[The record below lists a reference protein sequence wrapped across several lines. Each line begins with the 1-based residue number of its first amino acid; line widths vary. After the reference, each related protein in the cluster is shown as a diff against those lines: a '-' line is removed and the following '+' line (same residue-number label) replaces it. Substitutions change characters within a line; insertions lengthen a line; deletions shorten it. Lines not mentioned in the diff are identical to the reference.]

1 VRAACAELERA
12 GAQIEEIDLGWTRE
26 PAAALRSDA
35 YGYGAAMPTVPLEAW
50 QTGPHNRW
58 AYQHVPEVVPTVTV
72 PRGDGPVWELAE
84 RPGGLDDVVERL
96 DGTSVDGVA
105 VARGGALVLERYE
118 NGMDPRSRHLSQ
130 SVGKSV
136 VGLLAGVL
144 AGRGALDP
152 GAPVTEHVPEVA
164 GSGYGGATVQHL
176 LDMTAA
182 IDFVE
187 DYGGDFWKY
196 DIACGWHPPRAGAGA
211 ASILEYLPT
220 IGPAG
225 RRHGEVFHYAS
236 PNTDLLGI
244 VVERAGG
251 APLAELLGRELWGPL
266 GAGDDADLAVDRAGT
281 AVASGGLCAT
291 LRDYLRVGLL
301 VQAGGTGPDG
311 RQIVPADWIA
321 QLGQGDPAAFA
332 RSASGSVADWTSAY
346 RNQWW
351 GGGERVFAR
360 GIHGQLIAVDRE
372 HDVVMAVLS
381 SWPDATDA
389 AAQAAQQA
397 ALEAAVG
404 AGRREA

>member
-1 VRAACAELERA
+1 M
-12 GAQIEEIDLGWTRE
+12 
-26 PAAALRSDA
+26 RSA
-35 YGYGAAMPTVPLEAW
+35 PLEAW
-50 QTGPHNRW
+50 QSGPHNRW
-58 AYQHVPEVVPTVTV
+58 AYLHVPEVVPTVTV
-72 PRGDGPVWELAE
+72 PRGDGPALELPQ
-84 RPGGLDDVVERL
+84 RPGGLEEVVERV
-96 DGTSVDGVA
+96 DGTYVDGVA
-105 VARGGALVLERYE
+105 VARGGALVLEHYD
-118 NGMDPRSRHLSQ
+118 NGMGPSSRHLSQ
-130 SVGKSV
+130 SVGKSA

-144 AGRGALDP
+144 AGRGVLDP
-152 GAPVTEHVPEVA
+152 AAPVTEHVPEVA
-164 GSGYGGATVQHL
+164 GSGYEGATVQHL

-220 IGPAG
+220 IGPATW
-225 RRHGEVFHYAS
+225 RHGEVFHYAS

-244 VVERAGG
+244 VLERSGD

-266 GAGDDADLAVDRAGT
+266 GAGDDADMAVDPAGT

-301 VQAGGTGPDG
+301 VLAGGAGPGG
-311 RQIVPADWIA
+311 RQVVPSDWVA
-321 QLGQGDPAAFA
+321 QLGQGDPEVFG
-332 RSASGSVADWTSAY
+332 RSASHSVAGWTTAY

-389 AAQAAQQA
+389 TAEAAQQA
-397 ALEAAVG
+397 ALAAVT
-404 AGRREA
+404 AGPASTDA